1 MTFITHSAK
10 IANES
15 KILKMQL
22 FESCPQ
28 EQIASSR
35 DLHDG
40 DTLLLNAGRAS
51 DQNCHLM

>member
-1 MTFITHSAK
+1 VIFITHSAK